1 MATRFADAIFWIAVA
16 CSAVAQLAIVRS
28 SMVSPVHTSTSAASS
43 TGRRRALE
51 ICWAI
56 IPGVVLALLFVATW
70 RAMHPAAAMATHV
83 MSAR

>member
-1 MATRFADAIFWIAVA
+1 MVTRFADAIFWVAVA
-16 CSAVAQLAIVRS
+16 CSVVAQLAIVRS
-28 SMVSPVHTSTSAASS
+28 SIVSPVQASASGTSS

-70 RAMHPAAAMATHV
+70 HTMHPAMATHA